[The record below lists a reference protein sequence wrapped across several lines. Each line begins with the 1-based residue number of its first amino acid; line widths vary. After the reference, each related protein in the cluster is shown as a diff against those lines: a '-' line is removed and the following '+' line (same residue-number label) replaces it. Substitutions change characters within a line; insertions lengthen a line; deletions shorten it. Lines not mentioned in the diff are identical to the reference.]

1 MRNYPK
7 ALKRKLLD
15 TMGLLTKPAYHWKYD
30 IIKTTAPEKPV
41 ISGLPGLSVTNAL
54 LFSLL

>member
-1 MRNYPK
+1 MKEICKGKYEK
-7 ALKRKLLD
+7 ALHSL
-15 TMGLLTKPAYHWKYD
+15 PICD
-30 IIKTTAPEKPV
+30 IIKTTTPEKPV

>member
-15 TMGLLTKPAYHWKYD
+15 TICQMREDLSAYVTDPNGFY
-30 IIKTTAPEKPV
+30 TQPV
-41 ISGLPGLSVTNAL
+41 NFPLKRCAGRSFP
-54 LFSLL
+54 

>member
-15 TMGLLTKPAYHWKYD
+15 TICQMREDLSAYATDPNGILHAAVNFPLKRC
-30 IIKTTAPEKPV
+30 AGRSFP
-41 ISGLPGLSVTNAL
+41 
-54 LFSLL
+54 